1 MLESGLTVLS
11 VQANSEINVKKGQNT
26 TAEGSLNIILGYLD
40 YTGAKKERGH
50 FHLWCCVLQTRD
62 AVNFKRSMLSTKG

>member
-50 FHLWCCVLQTRD
+50 FHL
-62 AVNFKRSMLSTKG
+62 